1 MMGKGSRVVICGFA
15 TVGKTAILEQVIYG
29 NHVVGQEHSDTL
41 EDVYIASVETD
52 RGVREQLRIYDTQGL
67 QDGMELPRHYF
78 SVADGFI
85 LVYSVDSLESFRR
98 VEQLKRDVDR
108 FRDKK
113 EVVTIILGNKT
124 DLEDYRQVDPEMASQ
139 WARGEKVKLWEVTVA
154 NRQTLLEPFTMLAS
168 KLNQIQSKSTFPL
181 PGRKTW
187 FPCWLWHCMA
197 WFQHDVFL

>member
-1 MMGKGSRVVICGFA
+1 M
-15 TVGKTAILEQVIYG
+15 
-29 NHVVGQEHSDTL
+29 

-124 DLEDYRQVDPEMASQ
+124 DLEDYRQVDPEMSSQ

-181 PGRKTW
+181 PGRKSKGT
-187 FPCWLWHCMA
+187 PSS
-197 WFQHDVFL
+197 DN